1 MFKILDGRDEFYQ
14 WDLERK
20 LIVEDSTIKQVHFC
34 NRFGNCSLIRATYEV
49 EGITVVNVPNI
60 ILQESFNLHVYGYDV
75 NYTKFESVFNI
86 VPRTKPENYVN
97 TEEELKVWDEL
108 EKKLIDLENKVDG
121 DGIQAAVKQYLQDNP
136 PQAGATT
143 EEAAQIEQNKAD
155 IAQLRQEFDNLEIPE
170 VDLEGYATEKY
181 VDDAI
186 ANIEHPEGGGSV
198 DLTGYATE
206 KYVDDAVGAIDIPD
220 VSGFALKTE
229 IPSTAGLAT
238 EAYVDETATWLVNEK
253 IPKAESFAPAEHE
266 HEEYQTADEVQ
277 ALIDASVGSGS
288 GGGGG
293 SVAVDGK
300 TILENADGTIST
312 AIGGGRTLITPE
324 EEIFTY
330 SDATGFTSKAAG
342 YSIFEFET
350 GMSIDPQYRYRF
362 QVKLDGEWYETEMVR
377 LSSSSNNFTFAE
389 TISDCQFY
397 ELDKYDTKY
406 QLCFRLSP
414 DSVYQIKYITDIII
428 SKVAEYEY
436 EPINSNYL
444 PITEG
449 HLTVG
454 TTGLL
459 ETPTGNFLKADKWSI
474 IHNAEG
480 ISVTDIAKTSRC
492 IILGR
497 NTYNGTNFHG
507 GNVMGNDNNV
517 RIAGYDSNTIGF
529 YNKPNL
535 GYSTIIGNNNNK
547 NSSDSAQ
554 YTNAQKNYIFGDSNT
569 WAPTTTYYPK
579 GTTVIGIEND
589 ITKINARNS
598 VLIGYKNSLRSSSD
612 PKIQEHTPVFYFG
625 QGLSNVADSSTTDG
639 QYHIDCAVGKYNA
652 CTGIENLPFVVG
664 MGTADTA
671 ASRKNGLTIDSTG
684 GVSTLGGI
692 NNSGADYAEYFEWLD
707 GNPEA
712 EDRIGYAV
720 TLEGNK
726 IRIANAEDDVIGFIS
741 GTAMAIGESAPWHWN
756 GRFVKDEF
764 GRVQFEERE
773 FEESYTEID
782 EEGNEVVKT
791 YTVKKVVE
799 VQNPEWNPEEEY
811 IPRKARAEWDTV
823 GLLGKL
829 YVRDDGS
836 CEVGG
841 YAAVADGGIVR
852 AASAK
857 TNMRVLERTSENIVR
872 VLFK

>member
-97 TEEELKVWDEL
+97 TEEELRVWDEL
-108 EKKLIDLENKVDG
+108 EQKVIDLENIVSG
-121 DGIQAAVKQYLQDNP
+121 EGIADAVENWLENNP
-136 PQAGATT
+136 IQAGATA
-143 EEAAQIEQNKAD
+143 EEAAQIEQNKQD
-155 IAQLRQEFDNLEIPE
+155 IAQLREEFDNFEVPE
-170 VDLEGYATEKY
+170 VSLEGYATEKY

-186 ANIEHPEGGGSV
+186 ANIDIPEGGGSV

-220 VSGFALKTE
+220 VSG
-229 IPSTAGLAT
+229 
-238 EAYVDETATWLVNEK
+238 
-253 IPKAESFAPAEHE
+253 FAPAEHE

-300 TILENADGTIST
+300 TIVENEDGTIST

-324 EEIFTY
+324 EVKYTFNNPEGITTKGEGW
-330 SDATGFTSKAAG
+330 SV
-342 YSIFEFET
+342 FEFSV
-350 GMSIDPQYRYRF
+350 GSQINVLKRYRI
-362 QVKLDGEWYETEMVR
+362 QIQLDGVWYETEMFR
-377 LSSSSNNFTFAE
+377 KGTTQHFDLAE
-389 TISDCQFY
+389 QISDLQFY
-397 ELDKYDTKY
+397 ELDYISNKY
-406 QLCFRLSP
+406 QLVFNASTEG
-414 DSVYQIKYITDIII
+414 VYQTRYLTDVII
-428 SKVAEYEY
+428 SQVAEYEY
-436 EPINSNYL
+436 EPIGANYV
-444 PITEG
+444 PIADG
-449 HLTVG
+449 LRINNAS
-454 TTGLL
+454 GLL
-459 ETPTGNFLKADKWSI
+459 ETPIGNHIRANGQNI
-474 IHNAEG
+474 IHNDDG
-480 ISVTDIAKTSRC
+480 NRNSLNVDKCTRFIG
-492 IILGR
+492 LGD
-497 NTYNGTNFHG
+497 NTYSSTTNNG
-507 GNVMGNDNNV
+507 GNIIGANNTIYAAGYDNNV
-517 RIAGYDSNTIGF
+517 LGF
-529 YNKPNL
+529 YNKMEL
-535 GYSTIIGNNNNK
+535 RYSSVIGNNNNK
-547 NSSDSAQ
+547 DITSKGVN
-554 YTNAQKNYIFGDSNT
+554 NAQKNYIFGEANT
-569 WAPTTTYYPK
+569 WNMTSTYYPQ
-579 GTTVIGIEND
+579 GTTLIGVEND

-598 VLIGYKNSLRSSSD
+598 VLIGYQNSLRSSSN
-612 PKIQEHTPVFYFG
+612 PQVQEHTPVFYFG
-625 QGLSNVADSSTTDG
+625 QGLSNVRDSSSTDG
-639 QYHIDCAVGKYNA
+639 QYHIDCAVGKFNDA
-652 CTGIENLPFVVG
+652 PTLENLPFVVG
-664 MGTADTA
+664 MGTGDTPA
-671 ASRKNGLTIDSTG
+671 QRKNGLTINSTG
-684 GVSTLGGI
+684 QVSTLGGI
-692 NNSGADYAEYFEWLD
+692 DNSGADYAEYFEWLD
-707 GNPEA
+707 GNPED
-712 EDRIGYAV
+712 EDRVGYAV

>member
-20 LIVEDSTIKQVHFC
+20 LVVADSTIKQVHFC

-49 EGITVVNVPNI
+49 NGVTVVNVPNI

-75 NYTKFESVFNI
+75 NYTKFDSVFNI
-86 VPRTKPENYVN
+86 VPRTKPENYIN

-108 EKKLIDLENKVDG
+108 EQKVIDLENKVDG
-121 DGIQAAVKQYLQDNP
+121 EGIQAAVKQYLTDNP

-143 EEAAQIEQNKAD
+143 EEAAQIEQNKQD
-155 IAQLRQEFDNLEIPE
+155 IAQLRQDFDNFEVPE
-170 VDLEGYATEKY
+170 VSLEGYATEKY

-186 ANIEHPEGGGSV
+186 ANIDIPEGGGSV

-206 KYVDDAVGAIDIPD
+206 KYVDDAVAAIDIPD

-253 IPKAESFAPAEHE
+253 IPKAENFAPAEHE

-300 TILENADGTIST
+300 TIVENADGTIST
-312 AIGGGRTLITPE
+312 TIGGGRTLITPE
-324 EEIFTY
+324 EVKYTFNNPEGITTKGEGW
-330 SDATGFTSKAAG
+330 SV
-342 YSIFEFET
+342 FEFSV
-350 GMSIDPQYRYRF
+350 GSQINVLKRYRI
-362 QVKLDGEWYETEMVR
+362 QIQLDGEWYETEMFR
-377 LSSSSNNFTFAE
+377 KGTTQHFDLAE
-389 TISDCQFY
+389 QISDLQFY
-397 ELDKYDTKY
+397 ELDYISNKY
-406 QLCFRLSP
+406 QLVFNAS
-414 DSVYQIKYITDIII
+414 SEGVYQTRYLTDVII
-428 SKVAEYEY
+428 SQVAEYEY
-436 EPINSNYL
+436 EPIGANYV
-444 PITEG
+444 PIADG
-449 HLTVG
+449 LRINDAS
-454 TTGLL
+454 GLL
-459 ETPTGNFLKADKWSI
+459 ETPIGNHIRANGQNIVHNDDGNRNSLNVDKCTRFI
-474 IHNAEG
+474 G
-480 ISVTDIAKTSRC
+480 
-492 IILGR
+492 LGD
-497 NTYNGTNFHG
+497 NTYSSTTNNG
-507 GNVMGNDNNV
+507 GNIIGANNTIYAAGYDNNV
-517 RIAGYDSNTIGF
+517 LGF
-529 YNKPNL
+529 YNRVEL
-535 GYSTIIGNNNNK
+535 RYSSIIGNNNNK
-547 NSSDSAQ
+547 DITASGVG
-554 YTNAQKNYIFGDSNT
+554 NAQKNYIFGEANT
-569 WAPTTTYYPK
+569 WNVTNSYYPQ
-579 GTTVIGIEND
+579 GTTLIGVENN
-589 ITKINARNS
+589 ITKMNARNS
-598 VLIGYKNSLRSSSD
+598 VLIGYQNSLRSSSN
-612 PKIQEHTPVFYFG
+612 PQVQTHTPVFYFG
-625 QGLSNVADSSTTDG
+625 QGLSNVNDSSTTQG
-639 QYHIDCAVGKYNA
+639 QYHIDCAVGKFNQA
-652 CTGIENLPFVVG
+652 STLENIPFVVG
-664 MGTADTA
+664 MGTADSA
-671 ASRKNGLTIDSTG
+671 ASRKNGLTINSLG
-684 GVSTLGGI
+684 NLSTLGGI
-692 NNSGADYAEYFEWLD
+692 TNSGADYAEYFEWLD

-712 EDRIGYAV
+712 EDRVGYAV
-720 TLEGNK
+720 ALEGNK
-726 IRIANAEDDVIGFIS
+726 IRIANAEDDIIGFIS
-741 GTAMAIGESAPWHWN
+741 GTAMAIGEDAPWHWN
-756 GRFVKDEF
+756 GRFMKDEF
-764 GRVQFEERE
+764 GRVQFEEKE

-799 VQNPEWNPEEEY
+799 VQNPEWNPEQEY